1 MSRTPPHYPW
11 DARAPSGDIRLA
23 RPPSTRKKSFLSVAF
38 CGARSTESFA
48 VKYIQAR
55 GNHDRRSHQR
65 IGVRHIAEY
74 RIAER
79 DNPDEL
85 AIDERGEKRRRRTSM
100 GGDQH

>member
-1 MSRTPPHYPW
+1 MSRKPPPW
-11 DARAPSGDIRLA
+11 SAGVPPARKKERAGGRAALPGGHIRLA

-38 CGARSTESFA
+38 CGARSTASLA
-48 VKYIQAR
+48 VKYIQAG

-74 RIAER
+74 RIAEH

-85 AIDERGEKRRRRTSM
+85 AIDE
-100 GGDQH
+100 